1 MAEPDLASSRLGVAK
16 TYKLFI
22 GGKFPRTESGRSTTI
37 RLADGT
43 HVNLCRASRKDVRE
57 AVSAA
62 RAAQPAWAA
71 ASAYLRGQVLY
82 RIAEMLEG
90 RASQFQAEL
99 AATGCDPSDARREVA
114 ASIDRLVYYAGWA
127 DKFAQVMSS
136 VNEVN
141 ASYLCFSTLE
151 PTGVVG
157 ILAPP
162 LGLLGVVANVAPA
175 VCGGN
180 TCVVLASEAAPLCA
194 ISFGEVLHTADVPP
208 GVVNL
213 LTGLTDELAPHLA
226 AHMDVNALID
236 CTPGRAAELAQLAAE
251 NIKRLIRRDTLDWSA
266 AENPYLIADTQE
278 VKTTWHPVG
287 S

>member
-1 MAEPDLASSRLGVAK
+1 MAEPDARSRLGVAK

-22 GGKFPRTESGRSTTI
+22 GGKFPRTESGRSTPM
-37 RLADGT
+37 RLVDGS
-43 HVNLCRASRKDVRE
+43 HVNLCRASRKDVRD
-57 AVSAA
+57 AVTAA
-62 RAAQPAWAA
+62 RAAQPAWAE

-90 RASQFQAEL
+90 RATQFAAEL
-99 AATGCDPSDARREVA
+99 VATGCEATDAEREVA
-114 ASIDRLVYYAGWA
+114 ASIDRLVYFAGWS
-127 DKFAQVMSS
+127 DKFAQVLSS

-162 LGLLGVVANVAPA
+162 PLGLLGLVANVAPA
-175 VCGGN
+175 ICGGN
-180 TCVVLASEAAPLCA
+180 TCVALASEASPLCA
-194 ISFGEVLHTADVPP
+194 ISFGEILHTADVPA

-213 LTGLTDELAPHLA
+213 LTGQADELAPHLA

-236 CTPGRAAELAQLAAE
+236 CTPGRAAELAHAAAD
-251 NIKRLIRRDTLDWSA
+251 NIKRVIHRDALDWWH

-278 VKTTWHPVG
+278 LKTTWHPIG
-287 S
+287 G